1 MSVAE
6 CNTSCTEV
14 YLACILIEN
23 ESVKAYLCFHTHEQR
38 ERDVSHHVCHTRL
51 ISLWAGTKS
60 WHAREHLQLAYV
72 LVSAQQ

>member
-38 ERDVSHHVCHTRL
+38 ERDVSHHVWPHKADLVVGRY
-51 ISLWAGTKS
+51 
-60 WHAREHLQLAYV
+60 QVLACPE
-72 LVSAQQ
+72 STFN